1 MGCKGAENTF
11 GRGLQKSKSGFLME
25 LDKTDVSTGWLRS
38 KNLGFPTFQSFFFV
52 AKGLHI
58 WGCR

>member
-25 LDKTDVSTGWLRS
+25 LDKTDVSMWWLRS
-38 KNLGFPTFQSFFFV
+38 KNPGFPTFQKFLFSGEGV
-52 AKGLHI
+52 AHMGL
-58 WGCR
+58 